1 MLGSRRRRGKGFTL
15 IELMIVVAI
24 IGIVAAIAIP
34 AYRTNVVRARV
45 GQAIAFVAP
54 YKAQV
59 TERYTELG
67 RLPIEASD
75 PADIDYYETGT
86 QNFVY
91 RVRWSRLRK
100 ALEIWLG
107 DAAGNELKG
116 RILWLKPA
124 VQSGGTLTWTCT
136 DHLEGEIWEVEKK
149 YLPTTCR
156 P

>member
-1 MLGSRRRRGKGFTL
+1 MKKIQQGFTL

-59 TERYTELG
+59 TEKYIDLG

-75 PADIDYYETGT
+75 PADIEYYETST
-86 QNFVY
+86 QNFIY
-91 RVRWSRLRK
+91 RVRWSRMRQ
-100 ALEIWLG
+100 ALEVWIG
-107 DAAGNELKG
+107 DAAGSELGGK
-116 RILWLKPA
+116 ILFLKPT
-124 VQSGGTLTWTCT
+124 VQSGGT
-136 DHLEGEIWEVEKK
+136 
-149 YLPTTCR
+149 
-156 P
+156 

>member
-1 MLGSRRRRGKGFTL
+1 VRGPGRRRGAGFTL

-59 TERYTELG
+59 TEKYVELG
-67 RLPIEASD
+67 RLPIDPSD
-75 PADIDYYETGT
+75 AENIEYYETST
-86 QNFVY
+86 SNFIY
-91 RVRWSRLRK
+91 RVRWSRMRQ
-100 ALEIWLG
+100 ALEVWTG
-107 DAAGNELKG
+107 AAAGSELNGK
-116 RILWLKPA
+116 ILFLKPT
-124 VQSGGTLTWTCT
+124 VQSGGTLTWVCS
-136 DHLEGEIWEVEKK
+136 DHLEVASFQVEKK